1 MEKRTN
7 RSDRFDLG
15 GTADSSN
22 AGANMGGTMGSSI
35 MKDGGE
41 VDVYYQAD
49 YYDKQG
55 GHGSLHGYSSNFET
69 EYRKAMGLYTREKK
83 AGELGKS
90 TGYIGVSGSG
100 KEFAILYLDKNYFDN
115 MSENDFNTKSDYDVW
130 MKVAKSVLETG
141 KAKKGSYNIMKKG
154 GNLIGISSKSFAIK
168 LDGSKE
174 TWEKEVDYLYG
185 KGYRFPE
192 DDGTN
197 KYLRNRFRL
206 LKSIS
211 PEVKENKRTYLYAQ
225 PNGLLSYTFTE
236 DSVLKVVNVF
246 FADGGKM
253 KTGGATKSDY
263 SNIFKEVEDFG
274 NQQYYIR
281 KWGKVGTDKYN
292 NIELL
297 AVAKITDLE
306 NYMSED
312 ELPKEGNF
320 ELTISLVPIE
330 IYISKKHKESANDD
344 SASIG
349 SNTIV
354 NIENYMGGLNYEPQN
369 KVFFKTAEDAKKYLV
384 SKELNDKIS
393 AEGMMSGFILDK
405 RYNRAG
411 QTNWDYLAY
420 MTGES
425 KKFANGGSLADL
437 PENPNNDAISYKTGG
452 KVEGGNQYDIL
463 TSRAYELADMLDGL
477 NPASH
482 KYKVLSQEMEEVRD
496 RLDEIEE
503 EDEMKQG
510 GITKNEDL
518 LKSFLTNNNEVKIG
532 NLSTHYSTLGDVVL
546 LRNYGTLIAKRRG
559 KFVSIST
566 KKYSS
571 TTSKI
576 TNKVE
581 ALAKSM
587 GLKVEKINEDQF
599 KNGGVSDSDFEKD
612 YKKVKQHI
620 KDGYGK
626 IDSDYIETTWENM
639 SDITYSAIED
649 KLMRRLE
656 KDELFNYAEGG
667 TTKGFEYTI
676 GGL

>member
-1 MEKRTN
+1 ML
-7 RSDRFDLG
+7 LG
-15 GTADSSN
+15 NKFEINFAFSESSPL
-22 AGANMGGTMGSSI
+22 APARI
-35 MKDGGE
+35 
-41 VDVYYQAD
+41 
-49 YYDKQG
+49 
-55 GHGSLHGYSSNFET
+55 
-69 EYRKAMGLYTREKK
+69 KK
-83 AGELGKS
+83 IFLSK
-90 TGYIGVSGSG
+90 
-100 KEFAILYLDKNYFDN
+100 
-115 MSENDFNTKSDYDVW
+115 
-130 MKVAKSVLETG
+130 
-141 KAKKGSYNIMKKG
+141 
-154 GNLIGISSKSFAIK
+154 LI
-168 LDGSKE
+168 
-174 TWEKEVDYLYG
+174 
-185 KGYRFPE
+185 
-192 DDGTN
+192 
-197 KYLRNRFRL
+197 
-206 LKSIS
+206 
-211 PEVKENKRTYLYAQ
+211 
-225 PNGLLSYTFTE
+225 
-236 DSVLKVVNVF
+236 
-246 FADGGKM
+246 
-253 KTGGATKSDY
+253 
-263 SNIFKEVEDFG
+263 IF
-274 NQQYYIR
+274 
-281 KWGKVGTDKYN
+281 
-292 NIELL
+292 L

-452 KVEGGNQYDIL
+452 KVDGGNQYDIL
-463 TSRAYELADMLDGL
+463 TSRAYELADMLDAL

-518 LKSFLTNNNEVKIG
+518 LKSFLTNNDEVKIG

-620 KDGYGK
+620 KEGYGK
-626 IDSDYIETTWENM
+626 IDSSYVETTWENI